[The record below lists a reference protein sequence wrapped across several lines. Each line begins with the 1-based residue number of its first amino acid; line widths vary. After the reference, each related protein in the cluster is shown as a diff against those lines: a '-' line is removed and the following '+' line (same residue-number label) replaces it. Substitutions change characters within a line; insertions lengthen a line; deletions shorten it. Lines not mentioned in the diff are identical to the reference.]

1 MTLQTYEIVVFCV
14 GEDYVIYCII
24 CQAIVLNIKY
34 VYGWMQHLEED

>member
-1 MTLQTYEIVVFCV
+1 MTLQTYELVVFYV
-14 GEDYVIYCII
+14 GEDYAISYII